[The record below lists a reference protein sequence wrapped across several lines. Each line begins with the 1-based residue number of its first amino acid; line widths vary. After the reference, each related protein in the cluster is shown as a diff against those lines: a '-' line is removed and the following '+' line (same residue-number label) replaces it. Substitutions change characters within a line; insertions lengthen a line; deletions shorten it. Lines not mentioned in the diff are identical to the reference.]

1 MTDPDPADQDD
12 GSHLVLVRIGLA
24 YGDRLATWDAGGTSL
39 IWRVP
44 DDLIDLVGRATLP
57 RAELGGG
64 LSGEVV
70 VVDQLGRTIR
80 GPDDQ
85 QWPAD
90 LLTEAA
96 GPADNVAFTARL
108 GRIVAEAARR
118 GESVVLAAGGMRE
131 FAPPAA
137 RASVIRDDD
146 GEWVA
151 VVEAFPPVTVGP
163 WAEAER
169 DENSARITLPAD
181 ERGLHEATVL
191 LLTAASTFTR
201 GPELVGLYFETAHDG
216 PWAD

>member
-1 MTDPDPADQDD
+1 
-12 GSHLVLVRIGLA
+12 
-24 YGDRLATWDAGGTSL
+24 L
-39 IWRVP
+39 IWQVP
-44 DDLIDLVGRATLP
+44 DELIDLVGRASLP
-57 RAELGGG
+57 RAELDGG

-70 VVDQLGRTIR
+70 VVDQVGRTIR
-80 GPDDQ
+80 GAEDQ
-85 QWPAD
+85 EWPAV

-131 FAPPAA
+131 FTPPAT

-151 VVEAFPPVTVGP
+151 VVEAFPPVMVGP
-163 WAEAER
+163 WAEAEQ
-169 DENSARITLPAD
+169 EESSARLTLTAD
-181 ERGLHEATVL
+181 QRGLHEATVL

-216 PWAD
+216 PWTG

>member
-1 MTDPDPADQDD
+1 VTTAPDEQDD

-44 DDLIDLVGRATLP
+44 DELVDLVGRATLP

-64 LSGEVV
+64 LTGEVV
-70 VVDQLGRTIR
+70 VVDQVGRTIR
-80 GPDDQ
+80 GADDQ
-85 QWPAD
+85 EWPAD

-118 GESVVLAAGGMRE
+118 GEAVVLASGGLQE

-137 RASVIRDDD
+137 RASVIRDDE

-151 VVEAFPPVTVGP
+151 VVEAYPPVSVGP
-163 WAEAER
+163 WSDAEQ
-169 DENSARITLPAD
+169 DESSGRLTLPAD
-181 ERGLHEATVL
+181 ERGMHEATVL

-201 GPELVGLYFETAHDG
+201 GPELVGLYFETAPDG
-216 PWAD
+216 PWTD